1 MTGAV
6 GRRSFLSLG
15 LGAATCALALS
26 GCTDGPPP
34 VSERPS
40 AGGAAVTP
48 GTDRAT
54 AASTH
59 TGPGGERAD
68 PTRSALPSLAG
79 DTRNA
84 WAFAPLATPAALVV
98 EGSVPQQRAWST
110 SKVLVVAALLAT
122 AAQGDPARLTADQQG
137 LVSRAL
143 AESDAAAIRALK
155 AAIQG
160 DPARAMNGV
169 LRAIGDDE
177 TQAVTT
183 YEGTMTWP
191 VAEQVRFMA
200 ALAAGLV
207 VSPAASSY
215 LLGRMQPVPSQ
226 AWGLPSVG
234 ASAAKGGWLRANT
247 ETRQMGLLDGFAVA
261 VITSGVGPVVT
272 QSDGDAAHVDQ
283 LNILATALKQRLGG

>member
-1 MTGAV
+1 MS
-6 GRRSFLSLG
+6 RSFLSLG

-110 SKVLVVAALLAT
+110 SKVLVVSNL
-122 AAQGDPARLTADQQG
+122 DQIVRQRT
-137 LVSRAL
+137 RAL

-215 LLGRMQPVPSQ
+215 LLGRMRPVPSQ